1 MKFTRQL
8 ISGLLVALTVTL
20 ASCAESTAP
29 LAPPQVEAGTA
40 TNPDLLE
47 LLTPTVNRIGLLQC
61 RPMQRFEESEVIG
74 PNGGVLQ
81 VGPHRLEVPRG
92 ALRHNVRITAVAPS
106 GRYNHVELEPHG
118 LEFRR
123 AATLTMSYANCDLL
137 GSLLPKHIAYT
148 TPRLRIIDLLESVD
162 DLRRRQLT
170 TKLDHF
176 SDYVV
181 AW

>member
-1 MKFTRQL
+1 MQFTRRL
-8 ISGLLVALTVTL
+8 ISALLVVFTVVL
-20 ASCAESTAP
+20 ASCSETTAP
-29 LAPPQVEAGTA
+29 LAPTHEVAAE
-40 TNPDLLE
+40 TNPELLE

-74 PNGGVLQ
+74 PDGGSMQ
-81 VGPHRLEVPRG
+81 IGPHRFEVPRG
-92 ALRHNVRITAVAPS
+92 ALKRRVRITATAPS
-106 GRYNHVELEPHG
+106 GRVNHIEFEPHG

-148 TPRLRIIDLLESVD
+148 TPRLRIIDLLETVD